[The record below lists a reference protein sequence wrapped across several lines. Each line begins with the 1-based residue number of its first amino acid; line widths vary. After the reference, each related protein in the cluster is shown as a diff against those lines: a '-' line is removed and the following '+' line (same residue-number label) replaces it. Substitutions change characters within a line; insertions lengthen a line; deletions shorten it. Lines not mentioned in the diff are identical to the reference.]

1 MKASG
6 PTIVGPDFLQLS
18 FSNFYCIVDN
28 FDPFYYIWFST
39 IPIIN

>member
-1 MKASG
+1 MKVSG

-18 FSNFYCIVDN
+18 LSKFYCILN
-28 FDPFYYIWFST
+28 IFYPFYYIWFST